1 MPKQNNGMNSI
12 LTNNP
17 PRRIGR
23 SVASVFLGFLA
34 VVLLSL
40 GTDQVLHVLK
50 VYPPWGQPMHGPG
63 LNFLALSYRCVYTM
77 VGGYITARLA
87 PHAAMRHVL
96 VLAVIGFLMGT
107 LGVVGT
113 WKMNLGPHWYP
124 IAIAVTG
131 APLTWLGGIC
141 YGQRRSAQ

>member
-1 MPKQNNGMNSI
+1 MPEQSNAMNIS
-12 LTNNP
+12 TNNP

-23 SVASVFLGFLA
+23 SVVSVFLGFLT

-40 GTDQVLHVLK
+40 GTDQVLHVLN
-50 VYPPWGQPMHGPG
+50 VYPPWGQSMHEPG
-63 LNFLALSYRCVYTM
+63 LNFLALAYRCVYTLI
-77 VGGYITARLA
+77 GGYVTARLA

-96 VLAVIGFLMGT
+96 ILAIIGFLMGT

-113 WKMNLGPHWYP
+113 WNLNLGPRWYP

-131 APLTWLGGIC
+131 APLTWLGGVF
-141 YGQRRSAQ
+141 YGQRRAAE